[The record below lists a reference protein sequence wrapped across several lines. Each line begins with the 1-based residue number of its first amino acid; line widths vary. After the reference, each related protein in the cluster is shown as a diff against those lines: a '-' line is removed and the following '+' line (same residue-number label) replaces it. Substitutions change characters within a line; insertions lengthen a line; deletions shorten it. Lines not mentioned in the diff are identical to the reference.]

1 MSHYRKIEL
10 AVPAAVLAAK
20 RDDEMRERHF
30 LTGKNKIWHRKNITG
45 PLSYWQRAALFWS

>member
-20 RDDEMRERHF
+20 RNDRMSAHHF
-30 LTGKNKIWHRKNITG
+30 LTDKNKIWHRKNITG